1 MQGLNQRPITHFLD
15 RDFWGVVAPPWKPF
29 PNWTTVT
36 LSTTHDWQIKFKQ
49 ATQKH
54 SSEQLLY
61 FPIFKINRQ
70 KNLKHFYESTVFHF
84 YLIATLYTLQNLL
97 QVKKNC
103 LKHSVDG

>member
-1 MQGLNQRPITHFLD
+1 MQGLNQRPVTHFLD
-15 RDFWGVVAPPWKPF
+15 RDFWGVVAPSWKPF

-49 ATQKH
+49 AHKNT
-54 SSEQLLY
+54 LLSRCY
-61 FPIFKINRQ
+61 TSRFSKMSRQ

-84 YLIATLYTLQNLL
+84 YLIATLYRLQNLL